1 MKQLEDTSGEEKIA
15 YFSMEIGLE
24 QKIPNYSGGLGI
36 LAGDTLRSCADLNL
50 PVVGVSLLSRKGHF
64 RQEITDDG
72 WQIEHPEEWDPSKY
86 MISLPFEVEVHIE
99 NRDVKVRA
107 WLYPIHSMTGREI
120 NVILLDTDVKGN
132 SPEDKKITSYL
143 YGGDERYRFKQE
155 MVLGIGGVKYLDE
168 INFRIRRYHMNEGHS
183 SFLTLEL
190 LKKFDMNPD
199 RVRDMCVFTTHTPV
213 AAGHDQYL
221 YDLVKD
227 IMGDYLPLDT
237 LKDLCGEESLN
248 MTRLALNLSK
258 YVNGVA
264 KSHGE
269 SSKDMFP
276 GYEIHSIT
284 NGVHSFTWTCESF
297 RKLYDKYIPGWA
309 NEPWLFARAGI
320 IPSDDIWHAHKYAK
334 NGLIE
339 YINKT
344 TNAWMDVNTLT
355 IGFARRATGYK
366 RNALIFSD
374 IERLLKINKEKRLQL
389 VFSGKAHPKDE
400 EGKKMIQEIY
410 RHSQNL
416 KDELR
421 IVYLENYE
429 MGLAKKMVSGVDVWL
444 NTPLPPFEA
453 SGSSGMKAAHNGV
466 LNFSVIDGWWVEG
479 MIEGVTGWSIGRPP
493 NGGFSEEE
501 LRKKELEDLYGKLE
515 FIIAPTY
522 YNNKDAWITM
532 MKNAIGKTANYF
544 NSHRMMLRYVTEA
557 YF

>member
-1 MKQLEDTSGEEKIA
+1 
-15 YFSMEIGLE
+15 
-24 QKIPNYSGGLGI
+24 
-36 LAGDTLRSCADLNL
+36 
-50 PVVGVSLLSRKGHF
+50 
-64 RQEITDDG
+64 
-72 WQIEHPEEWDPSKY
+72 
-86 MISLPFEVEVHIE
+86 
-99 NRDVKVRA
+99 
-107 WLYPIHSMTGREI
+107 
-120 NVILLDTDVKGN
+120 
-132 SPEDKKITSYL
+132 
-143 YGGDERYRFKQE
+143 
-155 MVLGIGGVKYLDE
+155 
-168 INFRIRRYHMNEGHS
+168 
-183 SFLTLEL
+183 
-190 LKKFDMNPD
+190 
-199 RVRDMCVFTTHTPV
+199 
-213 AAGHDQYL
+213 
-221 YDLVKD
+221 
-227 IMGDYLPLDT
+227 
-237 LKDLCGEESLN
+237 
-248 MTRLALNLSK
+248 
-258 YVNGVA
+258 
-264 KSHGE
+264 
-269 SSKDMFP
+269 MFP

>member
-1 MKQLEDTSGEEKIA
+1 
-15 YFSMEIGLE
+15 
-24 QKIPNYSGGLGI
+24 
-36 LAGDTLRSCADLNL
+36 
-50 PVVGVSLLSRKGHF
+50 
-64 RQEITDDG
+64 
-72 WQIEHPEEWDPSKY
+72 
-86 MISLPFEVEVHIE
+86 
-99 NRDVKVRA
+99 
-107 WLYPIHSMTGREI
+107 
-120 NVILLDTDVKGN
+120 
-132 SPEDKKITSYL
+132 
-143 YGGDERYRFKQE
+143 
-155 MVLGIGGVKYLDE
+155 
-168 INFRIRRYHMNEGHS
+168 MNEGHS